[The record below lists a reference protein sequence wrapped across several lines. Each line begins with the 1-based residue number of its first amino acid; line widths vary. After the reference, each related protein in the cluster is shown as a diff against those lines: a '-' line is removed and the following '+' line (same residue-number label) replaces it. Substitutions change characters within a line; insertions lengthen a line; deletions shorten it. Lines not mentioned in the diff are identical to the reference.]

1 MLGPEMQNII
11 WQTFNEKTP
20 LPHTLAEQ
28 VKNKAVSVI
37 KGFTVHV
44 FVCDLCLY
52 ILRERE

>member
-11 WQTFNEKTP
+11 WQTFNEKTL

-37 KGFTVHV
+37 KGFTVYV

>member
-37 KGFTVHV
+37 KGFTVYV